1 MTDIIRIKNA
11 LPEILRLLFK
21 QNFLTMGWTLGRDIY
36 SGLFENKH
44 HGVMKD
50 DKTFPTF
57 QFTYTIKNVKI
68 HSEPISPE
76 YKSVFKAVNII
87 ANKCG
92 YVLKEDR
99 RLKFNLL
106 MPHPEFNNTMYNI
119 PHIDDI
125 KYTNEIWN
133 IIYYPEDYDGDT
145 IMFNEKFDGKRPKE
159 LTIRERIKPQEN
171 SAIMFKC
178 DIWHTSSLPI
188 KSPYRV
194 VLNANITVE
203 KNG

>member
-11 LPEILRLLFK
+11 LPEISRLLFK
-21 QNFLTMGWTLGRDIY
+21 QNFLTMGWSLCRDIV
-36 SGLFENKH
+36 SSQLEHSKGI
-44 HGVMKD
+44 MKD

-57 QFTYTIKNVKI
+57 QFSHFIKNVNI
-68 HSEPISPE
+68 RPEPVSLE
-76 YKSVFKAVNII
+76 YESVFKAVNII

-92 YVLKEDR
+92 YVLKEDK

-106 MPHPEFNNTMYNI
+106 MPHPKFNNTMYNI
-119 PHIDDI
+119 PHIDDTE
-125 KYTNEIWN
+125 YTNEIWN

-145 IMFNEKFDGKRPKE
+145 IIFNEKFDGKRPKE

-171 SAIMFKC
+171 SAIMFKG
-178 DIWHTSSLPI
+178 DIWHASSNPI

-203 KNG
+203 DNG

>member
-11 LPEILRLLFK
+11 LPENLHTQFK
-21 QNFLTMGWTLGRDIY
+21 QNILNMGWFLGRDIY
-36 SGLFENKH
+36 PNQFKDNEGLI
-44 HGVMKD
+44 KD
-50 DKTFPTF
+50 DKTFPAY
-57 QFTYTIKNVKI
+57 QFVHLIKNVAI
-68 HSEPISPE
+68 QPAPMSPAYE
-76 YKSVFKAVNII
+76 SVFQAVNII

-92 YVLKEDR
+92 YVLKEDK

-106 MPHPEFNNTMYNI
+106 MPHPDFNNTMYNI
-119 PHIDDI
+119 PHIDDT

-145 IMFNEKFDGKRPKE
+145 IIFNEKWDGKKPKE

-178 DIWHTSSLPI
+178 DIWHTSSMPI

-203 KNG
+203 ENG

>member
-11 LPEILRLLFK
+11 LPEISRLLFK
-21 QNFLTMGWTLGRDIY
+21 QNFLTMGWTLGREIY
-36 SGLFENKH
+36 SGQFKDNE
-44 HGVMKD
+44 GVMKD

-57 QFTYTIKNVKI
+57 QFKYMIKNVKI
-68 HSEPISPE
+68 HPEPMSPE

-106 MPHPEFNNTMYNI
+106 MPHPKFNNTMYNI
-119 PHIDDI
+119 PHIDDTEC
-125 KYTNEIWN
+125 TNEIWN

-145 IMFNEKFDGKRPKE
+145 IIFNEKFDGKRPKE

-171 SAIMFKC
+171 SAIMFKG
-178 DIWHTSSLPI
+178 DIWHASSNPI

-203 KNG
+203 DNG